1 MMALLEIMYNT
12 FHLLLV
18 GIIDIYNSFK
28 NLYSI
33 STGGDNVSVKS
44 QIDSRILASNNIDK
58 R

>member
-18 GIIDIYNSFK
+18 EIIDIYNSFK

-33 STGGDNVSVKS
+33 STRGDNVSVKS
-44 QIDSRILASNNIDK
+44 QIDSRVLASNNIDK